1 MKFILFTIF
10 IINVLAQFDPLNNI
24 YYVSHTSGDD
34 GNSGDSKYPFKT
46 LARAIISAEDGDEV
60 LMEQDVYQGPGNCDV
75 FISKSIV
82 LRSINGDPK
91 QVKFNCVI
99 GGVAALQISAPNF
112 TMVAISIQDCS
123 LTAIHVNSGRTI
135 LNRCNLQGNYGTNGG
150 ALRVSNGA
158 QVYISNG
165 IFEDNNAINGGAIY
179 LEKGSTLTIDH
190 NSRFNENRA
199 SSNGGVMYFEKDC
212 VLELHDSLFI
222 SNRAGDSGGAI
233 FAQGLVFTATNVQ
246 FTINKA
252 VGVAGNGGSIAITE
266 DSEISI
272 DNCQFSSGRCNG
284 HGAGI
289 YLSGKS
295 SVTLTNSIFQGNEA
309 HGSGAGIALDGPT
322 ISLSGS
328 SNTFL
333 GNWASKM
340 GGAFWVNGAHVV
352 TFQDRCIS
360 NTANDLGGSY
370 MIENDGFLNST
381 SAFYGEGK
389 AAHGGGVYVLESK
402 FIFNKGTISDNSGSR
417 DSSGIFCK
425 GSTMKFYLSYIKE
438 NIGPNIF
445 CEKCAV
451 NDEKSQCNCAQ
462 C

>member
-1 MKFILFTIF
+1 
-10 IINVLAQFDPLNNI
+10 
-24 YYVSHTSGDD
+24 
-34 GNSGDSKYPFKT
+34 
-46 LARAIISAEDGDEV
+46 
-60 LMEQDVYQGPGNCDV
+60 
-75 FISKSIV
+75 
-82 LRSINGDPK
+82 
-91 QVKFNCVI
+91 
-99 GGVAALQISAPNF
+99 
-112 TMVAISIQDCS
+112 
-123 LTAIHVNSGRTI
+123 
-135 LNRCNLQGNYGTNGG
+135 
-150 ALRVSNGA
+150 
-158 QVYISNG
+158 
-165 IFEDNNAINGGAIY
+165 
-179 LEKGSTLTIDH
+179 
-190 NSRFNENRA
+190 
-199 SSNGGVMYFEKDC
+199 MYFEKDC